1 MSIPRKERKN
11 GFYHMAQRQKS
22 FEWGGEIKMDI
33 DEDLLADEKAVQ
45 GVSLTA
51 AEVRR
56 LVFTAYKMG
65 IAEGRK
71 GDEA

>member
-1 MSIPRKERKN
+1 M
-11 GFYHMAQRQKS
+11 
-22 FEWGGEIKMDI
+22 GGEIKMDI
-33 DEDLLADEKAVQ
+33 DEELFNLILQIGTYNGTACYDSYEDLLTDEKSGQ

-65 IAEGRK
+65 KAERN
-71 GDEA
+71 D